1 MQNKI
6 RGTTS
11 ESPIISMKKQS
22 LASQTLGFIVFYRK
36 IVWRF
41 LTLSQ
46 DFGEL
51 RFRWMSILK
60 F

>member
-22 LASQTLGFIVFYRK
+22 PALQTLGFIAFARK
-36 IVWRF
+36 IVWRY
-41 LTLSQ
+41 LILSQ
-46 DFGEL
+46 EFGEL
-51 RFRWMSILK
+51 RLRWMSILK